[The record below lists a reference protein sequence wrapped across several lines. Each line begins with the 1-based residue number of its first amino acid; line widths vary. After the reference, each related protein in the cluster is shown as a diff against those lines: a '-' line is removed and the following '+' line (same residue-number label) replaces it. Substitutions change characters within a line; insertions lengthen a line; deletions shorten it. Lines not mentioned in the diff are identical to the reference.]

1 MRIIIIE
8 PEFDGHYII
17 TYVKFVI
24 EKLLSHKIDVI
35 LITSEQA
42 RNHLAL
48 KIIQKVYPK
57 IKIKF
62 LKYTRPKNYGYFFLC
77 ATRKMKSKNIL
88 LL

>member
-24 EKLLSHKIDVI
+24 EKLLSHKIQVI
-35 LITSEQA
+35 LITSDKA

-48 KIIQKVYPK
+48 KIIQKAYPK
-57 IKIKF
+57 IKVKFLHFIISKASIKF
-62 LKYTRPKNYGYFFLC
+62 FSD
-77 ATRKMKSKNIL
+77 MNI
-88 LL
+88 